1 MLDIKVYQY
10 DSSVLENMR
19 DLAIPSYEQRF
30 IHMIK
35 HIDMNNIIGCG
46 IDKRPWKLPVD
57 SNNLFNL
64 QQQSSIMNRNT
75 IFIFIF
81 WT

>member
-10 DSSVLENMR
+10 TSVLENMR

-57 SNNLFNL
+57 SNNLFIL

-81 WT
+81 

>member
-57 SNNLFNL
+57 SNNL
-64 QQQSSIMNRNT
+64 
-75 IFIFIF
+75 
-81 WT
+81 